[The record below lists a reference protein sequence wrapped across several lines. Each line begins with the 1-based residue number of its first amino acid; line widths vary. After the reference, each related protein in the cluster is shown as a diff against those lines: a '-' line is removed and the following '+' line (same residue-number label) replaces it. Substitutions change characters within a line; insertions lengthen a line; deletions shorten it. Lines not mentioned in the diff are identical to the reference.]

1 MRERSSAP
9 ILAAMRAGNEFTTN
23 LEDAN
28 VVRRL
33 RVGIASLALGLALA
47 VFFAKVNA
55 SQNVRLSLFV
65 PFFVSA
71 NFFFQTIYQ
80 TCGYS
85 AWRGVRHTC
94 QGQERIA
101 DRRERALIRARG
113 LKQVVVATVVAC
125 GLTGL
130 FMTLG

>member
-1 MRERSSAP
+1 M
-9 ILAAMRAGNEFTTN
+9 TN

-47 VFFAKVNA
+47 VLFAKVGA
-55 SQNVRLSLFV
+55 SQLLRLTLFV
-65 PFFVSA
+65 PFFLSA
-71 NFFFQTIYQ
+71 NCFFQTIYQ
-80 TCGYS
+80 TCGFS
-85 AWRGVRHTC
+85 AWLGVRQTC

-101 DRRERALIRARG
+101 DRRELALTRARG
-113 LKQVVVATVVAC
+113 LKQVLVATVVAC
-125 GLTGL
+125 GLTAL